1 MEWKGAWKI
10 RWKKRVL
17 AAVLVLAMGIT
28 YSRPL
33 AASVLDN
40 AQKKK
45 NEAQENLNKINNEIA
60 NIQNAQNSLQAEMN
74 NYDAQMMSLLTD
86 MEILAGDIAMQE
98 AELAQANADLEMAEF
113 EEAQQYEAMK
123 VRIQYMYEK
132 GDKSVWTAILESGSI
147 NEMLNRV
154 EYVSDVYEY
163 DRQLLTEYQEIVQQV
178 EDLKVQLEY
187 EMAEMEELEISY
199 QEQQTSLNQVIA
211 LKQSEMED
219 FDSQLANAQSLAG
232 RYAQTIKQQNQVIA
246 QEKARLEAEAA
257 AARAAAEKAA
267 QEKAAQEKANSNKSN
282 TTTGSTGT
290 AASTENAA
298 TDSSTTSSGST
309 GTTGTSSDGTGAGS
323 TGTGSSSTGL
333 TDGKLNPSFTTGVSG
348 SDVVAY
354 AGKFLGN
361 PYVLGG
367 TSLTEGTDCS
377 YFVMAV
383 YQHFGI
389 SLPRSSYAQR
399 NCGQAVSYENAQ
411 PGDIIC
417 YSGHVAI
424 YIGNG
429 KIIHASNPRTGI
441 CYGNATYRTIVAVR
455 RVL

>member
-1 MEWKGAWKI
+1 MKWKEAWKI
-10 RWKKRVL
+10 RPKKQML

-28 YSRPL
+28 YPKSL

-86 MEILAGDIAMQE
+86 MEILAEDIATQE
-98 AELAQANADLEMAEF
+98 TEIEQANADLEMAEF

-123 VRIQYMYEK
+123 VRIQYMYEN

-154 EYVSDVYEY
+154 AYVSDVYEY

-211 LKQSEMED
+211 SKQSEMDD

-257 AARAAAEKAA
+257 AARAAAAQAA
-267 QEKAAQEKANSNKSN
+267 ANANKKN
-282 TTTGSTGT
+282 NSTGT
-290 AASTENAA
+290 
-298 TDSSTTSSGST
+298 TTSSGNAGASAGSTSNT
-309 GTTGTSSDGTGAGS
+309 GTDNSNTSAGS
-323 TGTGSSSTGL
+323 TGTGGSSTGL
-333 TDGKLNPSFTTGVSG
+333 TDGNLNPSFTTGVSG